1 MEERI
6 VKKVTST
13 LIAAAAAI
21 MLSNGVFAQ
30 NNTLATPTTKSP
42 VAAESGYGTPGLT
55 NSGSGMGS
63 SDASA
68 ASKQSAMSGSA
79 TEAMPAWGVN
89 NTLAQP
95 TTKSPVGQ

>member
-1 MEERI
+1 M
-6 VKKVTST
+6 KKAACT
-13 LIAAAAAI
+13 LVAAAAALV
-21 MLSNGVFAQ
+21 LSNGVFAQ

-63 SDASA
+63 PDAPSA
-68 ASKQSAMSGSA
+68 NQQSGMSGS
-79 TEAMPAWGVN
+79 TSEAMPAWGTN
-89 NTLAQP
+89 NTLARP